1 MVYQLEKQLKDNGD
15 KVPAEVKSQ
24 LEAKIAELK
33 KEIESD
39 NTDGMKAKTKEL
51 EELAMKMGEALYAQQ
66 AAQGQ
71 PGAGT
76 PPPQDG
82 GAKPADDTIVDA
94 EVVD

>member
-1 MVYQLEKQLKDNGD
+1 
-15 KVPAEVKSQ
+15 
-24 LEAKIAELK
+24 
-33 KEIESD
+33 
-39 NTDGMKAKTKEL
+39 MKAKTKEL

>member
-1 MVYQLEKQLKDNGD
+1 MANIQPLGDRVLLELC
-15 KVPAEVKSQ
+15 E
-24 LEAKIAELK
+24 
-33 KEIESD
+33 
-39 NTDGMKAKTKEL
+39 TKEL